1 MPRPVKK
8 TFAEKQAEK
17 SAAASQVVTKALEAE
32 NLKEKKFLASCAAL
46 DREIAAIAALR
57 ISERLAREKAEADK
71 LAKMTPEYRA
81 SFEYA
86 AELYNEVG
94 RYVYLNSM

>member
-17 SAAASQVVTKALEAE
+17 AAAASQVVAKALEAE
-32 NLKEKKFLASCAAL
+32 NLKERKFLAACAEL

-71 LAKMTPEYRA
+71 LAKMTPEDRA
-81 SFEYA
+81 AFEYA